1 MYIIPVKRVK
11 NLCTSYYT
19 FTPINVN
26 ICLIVFV
33 IYIQAFIYIYYST
46 FAFLKYNIIYTRISL
61 VKFLKMC
68 PVVILLQQN
77 SS

>member
-1 MYIIPVKRVK
+1 MYNTCKESKEFVYIILHIYTHKCQYMF
-11 NLCTSYYT
+11 NCFYY
-19 FTPINVN
+19 
-26 ICLIVFV
+26 
-33 IYIQAFIYIYYST
+33 IYIQAFLYIYYST